1 MTSEYTHDIIK
12 IVSEGN
18 NMSLP
23 VAKELKSIRIK
34 NNINLK
40 KVAKENKMSEETLKK
55 YGNNKQPITL
65 KTLEKLLKYYK
76 ADSYIFFKKICEY
89 THK

>member
-1 MTSEYTHDIIK
+1 
-12 IVSEGN
+12 
-18 NMSLP
+18 MSLP

-55 YGNNKQPITL
+55 YENNKQPITL
-65 KTLEKLLKYYK
+65 KKLEKLLKYYK